1 MPDTAAIDAVV
12 ARLSRHNWVTFQ
24 ELESEVGLTR
34 DELIQIKPDVEAGLR
49 RQDPSLRLTS
59 RIDLSPE
66 GFEVAG

>member
-1 MPDTAAIDAVV
+1 MPDPAIDAVV
-12 ARLSRHNWVTFQ
+12 ARLSRRNWVTFQ

-34 DELIQIKPDVEAGLR
+34 DELIQIKPDVEASLR

-66 GFEVAG
+66 GFDVAD